1 MLRTIQNIA
10 IGVFIISVAILTLV
24 AVLAIWDF
32 FEKDVLYK
40 SLSTIGVISFAS
52 LIIIVATRA
61 IEKHQ
66 NKDVQGG
73 GPVNYNQ

>member
-1 MLRTIQNIA
+1 MLRTIQNVA
-10 IGVFIISVAILTLV
+10 IGIFIVSVAILTLV

-66 NKDVQGG
+66 NKDSQGG
-73 GPVNYNQ
+73 GPVNYS